1 MTARGANRGPCRG
14 PDGRAERGRIDGAL
28 RRRLLWRQA
37 NLSLSI
43 LPAHHIVGLKLVKR
57 LTASG

>member
-1 MTARGANRGPCRG
+1 MTGGGANRSPCRG
-14 PDGRAERGRIDGAL
+14 PHGCAKRGRIDGAL

-37 NLSLSI
+37 NLLLSI
-43 LPAHHIVGLKLVKR
+43 LPAHHIVGLKLVKG